1 MVWCNYWKIKKF
13 NAKVKE
19 VEIRANSAN
28 INNIIG
34 HKKDNINKLK
44 QVYDVDVSIV
54 QDDEIKPGKFEVKVI
69 KTYDKVCL

>member
-1 MVWCNYWKIKKF
+1 MLNWL
-13 NAKVKE
+13 ARTE
-19 VEIRANSAN
+19 LL
-28 INNIIG
+28 IG
-34 HKKDNINKLK
+34 KDNINKLK